1 MRTVAILMLGLL
13 GACGGGDGSAL
24 DGFLES
30 NIQGAST
37 EHTYEVSSAGATFD
51 GATGIDGGG
60 IDPTGQG
67 STVTLTTDAEGF
79 ISVVELNISSGG
91 VVFTETFSGRQPSN
105 ITLETMADTISL
117 VRAGSNGSS
126 GFAIDA
132 LNSSLFGA
140 WLLNEAGDDLEI
152 GTFAGGNETPLA
164 NVPTSGSASYTGYTI
179 GAGAT
184 GTELFA
190 LRGSV
195 RIDADFAGHDVTSTV
210 SNISTLNTNNISG
223 ALPNLTGSGAIVGND
238 FTTSLS
244 GGALS
249 GALTGAFYGTNADEA
264 AGTWRVTG
272 GGTTAVGSFAAQ

>member
-1 MRTVAILMLGLL
+1 
-13 GACGGGDGSAL
+13 
-24 DGFLES
+24 
-30 NIQGAST
+30 
-37 EHTYEVSSAGATFD
+37 
-51 GATGIDGGG
+51 
-60 IDPTGQG
+60 
-67 STVTLTTDAEGF
+67 
-79 ISVVELNISSGG
+79 
-91 VVFTETFSGRQPSN
+91 
-105 ITLETMADTISL
+105 
-117 VRAGSNGSS
+117 
-126 GFAIDA
+126 
-132 LNSSLFGA
+132 LNSSIFGA

-164 NVPTSGSASYTGYTI
+164 NIPTSGSASYTGYTI

-190 LRGSV
+190 LRGSIRV
-195 RIDADFAGHDVTSTV
+195 DADFAAHDVTSTI
-210 SNISTLNTNNISG
+210 SNISTLNANNISG

-249 GALTGAFYGTNADEA
+249 GGLTGAFYGTNADEA